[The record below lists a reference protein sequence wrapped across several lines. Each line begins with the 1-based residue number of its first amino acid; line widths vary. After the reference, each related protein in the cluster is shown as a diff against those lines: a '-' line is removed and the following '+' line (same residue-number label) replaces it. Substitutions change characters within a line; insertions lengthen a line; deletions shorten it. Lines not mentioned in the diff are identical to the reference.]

1 METKTKYYTAEQISK
16 KYHKLSMKSK
26 LHILSTA
33 IDIMQQYNGRSKF
46 LCIAMAMGYE
56 NKEGETCHDRMVRQ
70 AEQYANNALNG
81 EKDVK
86 VDYI

>member
-1 METKTKYYTAEQISK
+1 
-16 KYHKLSMKSK
+16 MKSK
-26 LHILSTA
+26 VKIPYHYGVVVDNIHGSR
-33 IDIMQQYNGRSKF
+33 NK
-46 LCIAMAMGYE
+46 

>member
-1 METKTKYYTAEQISK
+1 MEEITIHKFQLKEIAEALRITANIHNSRDK
-16 KYHKLSMKSK
+16 
-26 LHILSTA
+26 
-33 IDIMQQYNGRSKF
+33 
-46 LCIAMAMGYE
+46 